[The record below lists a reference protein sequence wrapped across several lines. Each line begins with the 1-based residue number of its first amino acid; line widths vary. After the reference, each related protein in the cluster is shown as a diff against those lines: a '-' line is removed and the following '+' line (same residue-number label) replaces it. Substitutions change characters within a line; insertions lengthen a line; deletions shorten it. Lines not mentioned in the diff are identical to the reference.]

1 MHQMTRF
8 TLAAALTSVP
18 AALTVQLIG
27 TVAPCVPGR
36 VCTAPSTGSVTVPP
50 AVAVAVAVAP
60 GTFTPPACICT
71 VTSPAA
77 VAVNTKF
84 ARISNVPAFRISM
97 LPLLSLASRFVWMP
111 VDPSGIFWF
120 ALSAVCVVLTA
131 TSMAAHLLQSS
142 SRAAI
147 EVAVAV
153 TSVAWRICYVSSKAV
168 QDVLCLCGV
177 SNCT

>member
-1 MHQMTRF
+1 MTRF
-8 TLAAALTSVP
+8 TLAVALTSVP

-97 LPLLSLASRFVWMP
+97 LPLLSLASWFVWML